1 MDGPLK
7 EHSQNP
13 QRKSKPRREEELLK
27 YATTPRGAYRI
38 KKAYREAKKR
48 GGRE

>member
-1 MDGPLK
+1 M
-7 EHSQNP
+7 EERNES

-27 YATTPRGAYRI
+27 YATTPRGAYMI
-38 KKAYREAKKR
+38 KKAYREARKR